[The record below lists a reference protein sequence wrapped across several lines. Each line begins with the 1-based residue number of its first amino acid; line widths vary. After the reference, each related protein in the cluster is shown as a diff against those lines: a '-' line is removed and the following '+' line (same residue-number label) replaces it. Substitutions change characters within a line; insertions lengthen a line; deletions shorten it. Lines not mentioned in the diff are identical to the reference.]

1 MVEVYIY
8 WCHLPIL
15 YTHNTVEIDVAQTL
29 YATYNLVV
37 SAAWESWNFS
47 C

>member
-1 MVEVYIY
+1 MCKVSIY
-8 WCHLPIL
+8 CFHLPGL
-15 YTHNTVEIDVAQTL
+15 HTYNTIEVDVAQTL